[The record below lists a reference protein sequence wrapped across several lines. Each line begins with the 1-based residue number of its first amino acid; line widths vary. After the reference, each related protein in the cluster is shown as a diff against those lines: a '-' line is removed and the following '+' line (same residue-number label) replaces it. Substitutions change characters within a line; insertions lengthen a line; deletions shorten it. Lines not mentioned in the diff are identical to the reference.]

1 MQLAKGCM
9 NDFNSLI
16 MLEIVSFIPEING
29 LVLKKPVTVKLPV
42 FVSSVKLDEFLSNKL
57 TVSIL
62 TLNCVSHNMLPS
74 LNTVIKCF
82 FLVSNYLIPSIH
94 KLCYSI

>member
-62 TLNCVSHNMLPS
+62 TLNCVSHNHVTFFEYRYKMFLFG
-74 LNTVIKCF
+74 IK
-82 FLVSNYLIPSIH
+82 LSNS
-94 KLCYSI
+94 